1 MKLKVCGLIKED
13 HVRYCV
19 QNKVE
24 FCGFILNYKKSHRYI
39 SFNKAKKL
47 TTVKKNKTKFVG
59 VLVKP
64 TDNELKRFSNLNLD
78 YFQIYGNFNYFDL
91 AKIKEKFKKKII
103 SVIQVKKETDIN
115 KYKKFEKI
123 SDIILWDS
131 TGYEKSL
138 SWNYNWLSSIKTKP
152 KKMIAGNITIDKI
165 ESLKNIADIIDVS
178 GALETKKVKDIK
190 KIKTFIQV
198 LRK

>member
-1 MKLKVCGLIKED
+1 ME
-13 HVRYCV
+13 
-19 QNKVE
+19 
-24 FCGFILNYKKSHRYI
+24 I
-39 SFNKAKKL
+39 SITL
-47 TTVKKNKTKFVG
+47 TLLRLKKN
-59 VLVKP
+59 
-64 TDNELKRFSNLNLD
+64 S
-78 YFQIYGNFNYFDL
+78 
-91 AKIKEKFKKKII
+91 KKKII
-103 SVIQVKKETDIN
+103 SVVQVKKEADIN

-178 GALETKKVKDIK
+178 GALETKKVKDIR

>member
-1 MKLKVCGLIKED
+1 MKLKVCGLTKED

-64 TDNELKRFSNLNLD
+64 TYNELKKFSNLNLD
-78 YFQIYGNFNYFDL
+78 YFQIYGNFNYFEL
-91 AKIKEKFKKKII
+91 AKIKKKFKKKII
-103 SVIQVKKETDIN
+103 SVIQVKKETDIIN
-115 KYKKFEKI
+115 IKNLRIYQI
-123 SDIILWDS
+123 SFCGIVLV
-131 TGYEKSL
+131 
-138 SWNYNWLSSIKTKP
+138 
-152 KKMIAGNITIDKI
+152 M
-165 ESLKNIADIIDVS
+165 
-178 GALETKKVKDIK
+178 KKV
-190 KIKTFIQV
+190 
-198 LRK
+198 

>member
-24 FCGFILNYKKSHRYI
+24 FCGFILNYKNSHRYI

-47 TTVKKNKTKFVG
+47 TNVKKNKTKFVG

-64 TDNELKRFSNLNLD
+64 TYNELKKFSNLNLD
-78 YFQIYGNFNYFDL
+78 YFQIYGNFSFL
-91 AKIKEKFKKKII
+91 ELTKIKEKFKKKII
-103 SVIQVKKETDIN
+103 SVIQVKKEIDII
-115 KYKKFEKI
+115 KYKKIQNI

-138 SWNYNWLSSIKTKP
+138 SWNYKWLSPIKIKA

-178 GALETKKVKDIK
+178 GSLETKKVKDKK

>member
-1 MKLKVCGLIKED
+1 MSLKK
-13 HVRYCV
+13 
-19 QNKVE
+19 
-24 FCGFILNYKKSHRYI
+24 
-39 SFNKAKKL
+39 
-47 TTVKKNKTKFVG
+47 
-59 VLVKP
+59 
-64 TDNELKRFSNLNLD
+64 FSNLNLD
-78 YFQIYGNFNYFDL
+78 YFQIYGNFNYFEL
-91 AKIKEKFKKKII
+91 AKIKKKFKKKII

-138 SWNYNWLSSIKTKP
+138 SWNYKWLSSIKTKA

-178 GALETKKVKDIK
+178 GALETKKVKDK
-190 KIKTFIQV
+190 KKLKTFIQV